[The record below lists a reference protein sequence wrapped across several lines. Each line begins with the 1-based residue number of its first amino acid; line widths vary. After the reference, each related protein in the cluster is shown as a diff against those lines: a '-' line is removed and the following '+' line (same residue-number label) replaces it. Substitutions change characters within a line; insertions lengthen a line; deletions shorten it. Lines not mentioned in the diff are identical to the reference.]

1 MVAIWTLC
9 AWIAWTPAWDS
20 TLEQEVV
27 LHFFYEDELPRIIA
41 PLPEMEVCRIAYDVP
56 VTYSVAGVVPDGE
69 GLMRIGPQSN
79 SLTVIWPIPE
89 PTGGA
94 MLCAGITLLAWLKRL
109 RQP

>member
-9 AWIAWTPAWDS
+9 AWIAWTPAWDFDA
-20 TLEQEVV
+20 EAPAVA
-27 LHFFYEDELPRIIA
+27 HYFYEDDLPAIVA
-41 PLPEMEVCRIAYDVP
+41 FVPEMEVCRIAYDVP
-56 VTYSVAGVVPDGE
+56 VTYVVQGFNANGV
-69 GLMRIGPQSN
+69 GPMSD
-79 SLTVIWPIPE
+79 SLTVVWPIPE